1 MQACFCSKLAL
12 KGNKKSELKGYLHS
26 GVANED
32 RSYWNKLLYVNILQ
46 SSEKHFSVLFSVSA
60 CYFIFSHVSLEISNA

>member
-1 MQACFCSKLAL
+1 MQALCSKLAL
-12 KGNKKSELKGYLHS
+12 KGNTKGDLKGCLHT

-46 SSEKHFSVLFSVSA
+46 SSESIFSIFSESA
-60 CYFIFSHVSLEISNA
+60 CYFIFLQVSLEISNA